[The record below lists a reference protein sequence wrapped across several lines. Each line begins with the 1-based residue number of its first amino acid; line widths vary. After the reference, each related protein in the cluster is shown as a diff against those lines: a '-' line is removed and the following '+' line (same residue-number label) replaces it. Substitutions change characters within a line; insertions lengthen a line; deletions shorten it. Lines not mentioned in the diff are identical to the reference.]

1 METNYHL
8 PSTLEQF
15 HQQFPTEEACIDYF
29 FRMKWPS
36 GFSCPHCGHSR
47 AYITST
53 RRLPLYECLQ
63 CHHQTSLTAGT
74 IMAGS
79 RTSLHK
85 WLTAIFLISR
95 TEQGTNAVALSKII
109 SVTYKT
115 AWLILHKIR
124 HTISTAD
131 QGTRLSG
138 IVQVNSAVY
147 GKPYNPYFRNHPQE
161 HYLLA
166 GSSLNI
172 QGEPSYIKL
181 KLVPKIHVKEKLFQ
195 RSATLDFTQQHVESQ
210 TSSIEFITGRFSSK
224 KFRALLAF
232 TAQAGKSINN
242 TFHGIGQKYLQH
254 YLDEFCYKVNLTLH
268 EVPIFQHLTHLCTA
282 PHAKS
287 NFINSQNTTMC
298 A

>member
-15 HQQFPTEEACIDYF
+15 QQQFPTEEACIDYF
-29 FRMKWPS
+29 FWTKWPS

-85 WLTAIFLISR
+85 WLTAIFLISG

-124 HTISTAD
+124 HAISTAD
-131 QGTRLSG
+131 QGTLLSG

-181 KLVPKIHVKEKLFQ
+181 KLVPKIHVKKKAFSTI
-195 RSATLDFTQQHVESQ
+195 RNIGFHPTTYR
-210 TSSIEFITGRFSSK
+210 IT
-224 KFRALLAF
+224 
-232 TAQAGKSINN
+232 
-242 TFHGIGQKYLQH
+242 
-254 YLDEFCYKVNLTLH
+254 YKEH
-268 EVPIFQHLTHLCTA
+268 RIYY
-282 PHAKS
+282 
-287 NFINSQNTTMC
+287 
-298 A
+298 